1 VANAVGAHTRDHTM
15 ANEAITAFVTLD
27 DTTTEE
33 VHSTLSRLRGEQRGA
48 VLASVLTLVVVAHD
62 ERSATDAVEMVRE
75 LKGRHPSRMIVL
87 SLEDHADDGP
97 LDAVVSL
104 HGESRSGGMVW
115 FEEILFTVR
124 GRARYHLDSLIT
136 PFTLP
141 DVPVVLWWPN
151 TLPAAGDPLLS
162 AADRILVDTRAV
174 GERADLFMSVERL
187 ARRLPMADLSWSR
200 LQPWRTTLA
209 TLFEGPTCRPFLSNV
224 SEVQVSGS
232 FGARHLMGGWLMD
245 RLGLGLHQVQV
256 GDAEHVRI
264 RVYAEV
270 DGRAGRFGVERASDA
285 RELHATID
293 VDDGPSRTDILPLP
307 PQWASRALI
316 GPLRHTGADPVY
328 AGALRGAVDL
338 LRNEDGSNLY
348 GSGRAHA
355 PDGHTNEH

>member
-1 VANAVGAHTRDHTM
+1 MHSREHTL
-15 ANEAITAFVTLD
+15 ANESITAFVTLD

-33 VHSTLSRLRGEQRGA
+33 MHSTLSRLRGEQRGA

-62 ERSATDAVEMVRE
+62 HDTAAHTVAMVRE

-87 SLEDHADDGP
+87 TLEDHADTGP

-104 HGESRSGGMVW
+104 HGESRSGGIVW
-115 FEEILFTVR
+115 FEEIVCTVR

-151 TLPAAGDPLLS
+151 TLPAPGEPLLKQ
-162 AADRILVDTRAV
+162 ADRILVDTRAV
-174 GERADLFMSVERL
+174 GERADLFMAVERL
-187 ARRLPMADLSWSR
+187 ARGLPMADLSWSR

-209 TLFEGPTCRPFLSNV
+209 ALFEGPTCRPFLQHV
-224 SEVQVSGS
+224 TEVQVSGS

-245 RLGLGLHQVQV
+245 RLSLAADQIQI
-256 GDAEHVRI
+256 GDAEHVRV
-264 RVYAEV
+264 RVYAEM
-270 DGRAGRFGVERASDA
+270 DGRGARFGVERESDA
-285 RELHATID
+285 RELSATID
-293 VDDGPSRTDILPLP
+293 IDDGPHRTDIIPLP

-328 AGALRGAVDL
+328 AGALRGAVEL
-338 LRNEDGSNLY
+338 LG
-348 GSGRAHA
+348 GRA
-355 PDGHTNEH
+355 